1 MILWIKNLSRAQ
13 MGDSSAL
20 QCIYWDHFMV
30 WWMGNSRDSKITLP
44 RSPLPRPG
52 CLDVLVPPRSI
63 C

>member
-1 MILWIKNLSRAQ
+1 